1 MDFLQNVKKEN
12 TILNQVFKEEK
23 LKKLEL
29 KIVEKDKVEKEINK
43 VGNYFIFLFLND
55 KIRLGDKYDR

>member
-1 MDFLQNVKKEN
+1 MDFLQNVRKEN
-12 TILNQVFKEEK
+12 TIQNQEFKEEK

-43 VGNYFIFLFLND
+43 VGNYFIFFINND
-55 KIRLGDKYDR
+55 KI